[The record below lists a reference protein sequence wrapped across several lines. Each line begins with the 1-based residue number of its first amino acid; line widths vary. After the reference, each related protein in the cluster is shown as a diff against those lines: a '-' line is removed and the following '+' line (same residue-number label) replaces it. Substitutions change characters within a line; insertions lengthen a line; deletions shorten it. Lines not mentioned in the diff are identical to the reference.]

1 MVAQGAQQLTVL
13 PMFFGV
19 GKHAREDL
27 PEIIRTLQATWPQL
41 ALTCEPAVG
50 EHPLL
55 KQAIVQI
62 AKQAN

>member
-1 MVAQGAQQLTVL
+1 
-13 PMFFGV
+13 MFFGV